1 MIPLSPHLDDID
13 FDALLALARARLPA
27 LAPEWTDYNHHDPGI
42 TLVELL
48 AWVADS
54 QVYSLA
60 RNRLDERLAMAR
72 LLAAAPRGA
81 IPAQGTVYPIVPP
94 PAAQL
99 IDLGTVL
106 TPATTSAPRLETTH
120 DVVLLPVELE
130 SIRTE
135 GGGLAIDHTATNAR
149 ARATFA
155 AFGEPPLPGAE
166 LRIALKVADG
176 ATLSPAASILSLGF
190 EIEGRGG
197 KSTPAENELGR
208 LTVSLRADGSEFDA
222 LEVVDT
228 TAGMQRSGVMLLA
241 LPASAIADVRSLT
254 ILIRPQAPHA
264 LMPRLVRVAANA
276 LPVAQHATFRRRFP
290 ATARPGQIV
299 QIEPQSLFRSDEAA
313 EGRVWRLVDGPDALS
328 VSVSDGQEWP
338 AWQPGR
344 LEEAGPE
351 DNVYARDEQID
362 GSRIELRFGNGVN
375 GRKPGLGATIEMTRL
390 RLSCGSGGNV
400 VSRLEWLLDG
410 HRTRWT
416 NREPI
421 RGGKDAQDA
430 GSTLAAVR
438 EILRSERI
446 LATSEQIKRAVDA
459 LPDAFGIERVEVEDG
474 WERGRRS
481 PRVAAT
487 RTLIVVRRGSGTETP
502 AWRRSIARRLTP
514 RIAIG
519 ERLLVEAPIYRDFR
533 IEAEVTVA
541 ASRRAEEVV
550 GAVQRDLAERF
561 GVIKSARPAWPL
573 GRDVDVTAI
582 GGWIRRV
589 DGVAGVLAVTL
600 RDNSGR
606 ALDSLRV
613 GRGEL
618 PRFIA
623 PAKVAIAA
631 GSARP

>member
-459 LPDAFGIERVEVEDG
+459 LPNAFGIERVEVEDG

-618 PRFIA
+618 PRLIA
-623 PAKVAIAA
+623 PARVAIAA

>member
-1 MIPLSPHLDDID
+1 
-13 FDALLALARARLPA
+13 
-27 LAPEWTDYNHHDPGI
+27 
-42 TLVELL
+42 
-48 AWVADS
+48 
-54 QVYSLA
+54 
-60 RNRLDERLAMAR
+60 
-72 LLAAAPRGA
+72 
-81 IPAQGTVYPIVPP
+81 
-94 PAAQL
+94 
-99 IDLGTVL
+99 
-106 TPATTSAPRLETTH
+106 
-120 DVVLLPVELE
+120 
-130 SIRTE
+130 
-135 GGGLAIDHTATNAR
+135 
-149 ARATFA
+149 
-155 AFGEPPLPGAE
+155 
-166 LRIALKVADG
+166 
-176 ATLSPAASILSLGF
+176 
-190 EIEGRGG
+190 
-197 KSTPAENELGR
+197 
-208 LTVSLRADGSEFDA
+208 LTVSLRAGESGGGFDA
-222 LEVVDT
+222 LDVVDT

-241 LPASAIADVRSLT
+241 LPASAIADAKSLT

-276 LPVAQHATFRRRFP
+276 LPVAQRATFSRRFP
-290 ATARPGQIV
+290 ATGRPGQIV
-299 QIEPQSLFRSDEAA
+299 QIEPQSLFRNDEAA

-328 VSVSDGQEWP
+328 VSVSNGQEWP

-344 LEEAGPE
+344 LEEAAP
-351 DNVYARDEQID
+351 DDKVYARDEQVD

-375 GRKPGLGATIEMTRL
+375 GRKPALGATIEMTRL

-438 EILRSERI
+438 EILRSERV
-446 LATSEQIKRAVDA
+446 LATSEQIKRVVDA

-481 PRVAAT
+481 PRLAAT

-519 ERLLVEAPIYRDFR
+519 ERLLVEAPVYRDFR

-541 ASRRAEEVV
+541 ASRRTEEVV
-550 GAVQRDLAERF
+550 GAIQRDLAERF
-561 GVIKSARPAWPL
+561 GVVKSARPAWPL
-573 GRDVDVTAI
+573 GRDVDATAI
-582 GGWIRRV
+582 GGWIRRL

-618 PRFIA
+618 PRLIA
-623 PAKVAIAA
+623 PATVAIAA
-631 GSARP
+631 GNARP

>member
-1 MIPLSPHLDDID
+1 M
-13 FDALLALARARLPA
+13 
-27 LAPEWTDYNHHDPGI
+27 
-42 TLVELL
+42 
-48 AWVADS
+48 
-54 QVYSLA
+54 
-60 RNRLDERLAMAR
+60 
-72 LLAAAPRGA
+72 
-81 IPAQGTVYPIVPP
+81 
-94 PAAQL
+94 
-99 IDLGTVL
+99 
-106 TPATTSAPRLETTH
+106 TTSAPRLETTH

-155 AFGEPPLPGAE
+155 AFGEPPVPGAE
-166 LRIALKVADG
+166 LRITLKVADG

-197 KSTPAENELGR
+197 KSIPAENELGR
-208 LTVSLRADGSEFDA
+208 LTVGLRADGSGFGFDA
-222 LEVVDT
+222 LDVIDT

-241 LPASAIADVRSLT
+241 LPASAIADTKSLT
-254 ILIRPQAPHA
+254 ILLRPQTHHA

-290 ATARPGQIV
+290 ATGRPGQIV
-299 QIEPQSLFRSDEAA
+299 QIEPQSLFRNDEAA

-328 VSVSDGQEWP
+328 VSVSEGQEWP
-338 AWQPGR
+338 VWQPGG

-375 GRKPGLGATIEMTRL
+375 GRKPALGTTIEVTRL
-390 RLSCGSGGNV
+390 RLSCGFGGNV

-438 EILRSERI
+438 DILRSERV

-519 ERLLVEAPIYRDFR
+519 ERLLVEAPVYRDFR

-550 GAVQRDLAERF
+550 GAIQRDLAERF
-561 GVIKSARPAWPL
+561 GVVKSARPAWPL
-573 GRDVDVTAI
+573 GRDVDATAL

-606 ALDSLRV
+606 ALDSVRV

-618 PRFIA
+618 PRLIA

>member
-81 IPAQGTVYPIVPP
+81 IPAEGTVYPLVPP

-99 IDLGTVL
+99 IELGTVL

-155 AFGEPPLPGAE
+155 PFGEPPVPGAE

-502 AWRRSIARRLTP
+502 AWRRSLARRLTP

-519 ERLLVEAPIYRDFR
+519 ERLLVEAPVYRDFR
-533 IEAEVTVA
+533 IEVEVTVA

-550 GAVQRDLAERF
+550 GAIQRDLAERF
-561 GVIKSARPAWPL
+561 GVVKSARPAWPL
-573 GRDVDVTAI
+573 GRDVEATAI

-589 DGVAGVLAVTL
+589 AGVAGVLAVTL

-606 ALDSLRV
+606 ALDSLPV

-618 PRFIA
+618 PRLIA
-623 PAKVAIAA
+623 PAKVAFAA

>member
-48 AWVADS
+48 AWVANS

-81 IPAQGTVYPIVPP
+81 TPAQGTVYPLVPP

-99 IDLGTVL
+99 IELGTIL

-155 AFGEPPLPGAE
+155 AFGEPPVPGAE
-166 LRIALKVADG
+166 LRIALKVAEG

-197 KSTPAENELGR
+197 KSIPAANELGR
-208 LTVSLRADGSEFDA
+208 LTVGLRADGSGFDA
-222 LEVVDT
+222 LDVIDT

-241 LPASAIADVRSLT
+241 LPASAIADAKSLT
-254 ILIRPQAPHA
+254 ILLRPQTHHA

-290 ATARPGQIV
+290 ATGRSGQIV
-299 QIEPQSLFRSDEAA
+299 QIEPQSLFRNDEAA

-338 AWQPGR
+338 AWQPRR

-351 DNVYARDEQID
+351 DKVYARDEQID

-487 RTLIVVRRGSGTETP
+487 RTLIVVRRGSGTETS

-519 ERLLVEAPIYRDFR
+519 ERLLVEAPVYRDFR

-550 GAVQRDLAERF
+550 GAIQRDLAERF
-561 GVIKSARPAWPL
+561 GVVKSARPAWPL
-573 GRDVDVTAI
+573 GRDVDATAI

-606 ALDSLRV
+606 ALNSLPV

-618 PRFIA
+618 PRLIA
-623 PAKVAIAA
+623 PAKVAVVA

>member
-550 GAVQRDLAERF
+550 GAIQRDLAERF
-561 GVIKSARPAWPL
+561 GVVKSARPAWPL
-573 GRDVDVTAI
+573 GRDVEATAI

-618 PRFIA
+618 PRLIA
-623 PAKVAIAA
+623 PARVAIAA

>member
-589 DGVAGVLAVTL
+589 AGVAGVLAVTL

-618 PRFIA
+618 PRLIA
-623 PAKVAIAA
+623 PARVAIAA

>member
-618 PRFIA
+618 PRLIA
-623 PAKVAIAA
+623 PARVAIAA

>member
-550 GAVQRDLAERF
+550 GAIQRDLAERF
-561 GVIKSARPAWPL
+561 GVVKSARPAWPL
-573 GRDVDVTAI
+573 GRDVDATAI

-618 PRFIA
+618 PRLIA
-623 PAKVAIAA
+623 PARVAIAA

>member
-589 DGVAGVLAVTL
+589 AGVAGVLAVTL

-606 ALDSLRV
+606 ALDSLPV

-618 PRFIA
+618 PRLIA
-623 PAKVAIAA
+623 PAKVAFAA

>member
-1 MIPLSPHLDDID
+1 VIPLSPHLDDID

-618 PRFIA
+618 PRLIA
-623 PAKVAIAA
+623 PARVAIAA